1 MNHKMIFEEEDA
13 DHKHVCF
20 RQTVAFCHLSYA
32 SKQHFKKGNNKQT
45 GTNTI
50 KSWLI
55 VLHMVSSSDL
65 KDFPPTDIWCTY
77 LNEHHWPFI
86 TSYSDNSLSGW
97 ASQIKPCDPGLN
109 RFQTDPCATSTLLKE
124 LPGKVLTC
132 CHVSLM
138 SGLYRRKYFRGKL
151 STSGHVAGL
160 CQVTSS
166 RRALNL
172 MGVAVTRSG
181 GSGLTVGWEKK
192 WHRGFYRFIWNV
204 FILGFFFLCFD
215 VFSAD
220 EDDPWTNKVSA
231 KLPLVFMNV
240 KVTVVLG
247 TSINQRSHGIFSVLH
262 TMSWGKYK
270 QIYCI

>member
-97 ASQIKPCDPGLN
+97 ASQIKPRDPGLN

-204 FILGFFFLCFD
+204 FILGFFFCVSTCSLQTRTILGPTR
-215 VFSAD
+215 SAQNS
-220 EDDPWTNKVSA
+220 PWC
-231 KLPLVFMNV
+231 
-240 KVTVVLG
+240 
-247 TSINQRSHGIFSVLH
+247 
-262 TMSWGKYK
+262 SWMLKSRWF
-270 QIYCI
+270 